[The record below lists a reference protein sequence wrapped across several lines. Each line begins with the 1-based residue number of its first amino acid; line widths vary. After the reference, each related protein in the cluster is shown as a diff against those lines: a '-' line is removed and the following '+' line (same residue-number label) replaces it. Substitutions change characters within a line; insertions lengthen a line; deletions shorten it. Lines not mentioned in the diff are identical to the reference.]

1 MNETRAASY
10 SRQLF
15 KEVRI
20 WTEGTPAA
28 PVERKAGLEP
38 AVSMAH
44 MNHGERKV
52 QTTTTERCG
61 FCVPIERP
69 DGSPA

>member
-10 SRQLF
+10 SRQLV

-20 WTEGTPAA
+20 WTEGAPAA

-38 AVSMAH
+38 AVPMAH
-44 MNHGERKV
+44 RNGKGTLSKQPAER
-52 QTTTTERCG
+52 
-61 FCVPIERP
+61 
-69 DGSPA
+69 